1 MVKRPSVEKRC
12 PADRYAGPGARIIE
26 VSWPDGR
33 GCLVSFRTVNG
44 VPLHDSAEERFR
56 QVEGAAHDMLAAL
69 KLLLAECGVSVDVPD
84 SLLGNNTPGTRAAF
98 AAIRAATQ
106 E

>member
-1 MVKRPSVEKRC
+1 MAEFQDHD
-12 PADRYAGPGARIIE
+12 AD
-26 VSWPDGR
+26 
-33 GCLVSFRTVNG
+33 G
-44 VPLHDSAEERFR
+44 VPLHDSAEERLKALQRFR

-98 AAIRAATQ
+98 AAICAATQ

>member
-1 MVKRPSVEKRC
+1 MPEFQDHD
-12 PADRYAGPGARIIE
+12 AD
-26 VSWPDGR
+26 
-33 GCLVSFRTVNG
+33 G
-44 VPLHDSAEERFR
+44 VPLYDSEEERITALHKHR
-56 QVEGAAHDMLAAL
+56 QVEAAAHDMLAAL
-69 KLLLAECGVSVDVPD
+69 KRLLAECGVSVDVPD

>member
-1 MVKRPSVEKRC
+1 MAEFQGHD
-12 PADRYAGPGARIIE
+12 AD
-26 VSWPDGR
+26 
-33 GCLVSFRTVNG
+33 G
-44 VPLHDSAEERFR
+44 VPLHDSAEERLKALQRFR

-98 AAIRAATQ
+98 AAICAATQ